1 MNTPHQHA
9 QAAALQSCSAAKID
23 FACRAV
29 EASIEPF
36 EYGLNRISFFLTDAD
51 IKRVQEVAG
60 GDAFL
65 DMHHAQ
71 VALEI
76 LLMLGV
82 EQKEDELRN
91 QEELF

>member
-1 MNTPHQHA
+1 
-9 QAAALQSCSAAKID
+9 
-23 FACRAV
+23 
-29 EASIEPF
+29 
-36 EYGLNRISFFLTDAD
+36 
-51 IKRVQEVAG
+51 
-60 GDAFL
+60 
-65 DMHHAQ
+65 MHHAQ